1 MEKWSYQ
8 ADMLKDFQV
17 ANHGYE
23 HINNW
28 RTSPRKQRENI
39 QRVEDKF
46 PDIEKNITDLMVYL
60 LTITQ
65 VLYCYGRLGI
75 KMWTLMTYD
84 FNHDK
89 SQYASM
95 EENTIRLEKK
105 RSILVFHDN
114 KKSSKHTRWL
124 LNRSLLEIDKLSKE
138 TQVYDGQLVVNDSAR
153 GGTRTRTFIRTHGP
167 QPCLSTSFSTRAD
180 GQIYQISLSEKGFKA
195 IVTPYKEK
203 QAQANT

>member
-1 MEKWSYQ
+1 MFGKKKPVHITIDDGPSLEYTASIVGILKAHKARATFFVLGQHMEKWPSQ

-46 PDIEKNITDLMVYL
+46 PDIEKYYRPPYGL

-89 SQYASM
+89 SQYALWKR
-95 EENTIRLEKK
+95 IQYALKKK

-138 TQVYDGQLVVNDSAR
+138 TQVYYG
-153 GGTRTRTFIRTHGP
+153 
-167 QPCLSTSFSTRAD
+167 
-180 GQIYQISLSEKGFKA
+180 
-195 IVTPYKEK
+195 
-203 QAQANT
+203 